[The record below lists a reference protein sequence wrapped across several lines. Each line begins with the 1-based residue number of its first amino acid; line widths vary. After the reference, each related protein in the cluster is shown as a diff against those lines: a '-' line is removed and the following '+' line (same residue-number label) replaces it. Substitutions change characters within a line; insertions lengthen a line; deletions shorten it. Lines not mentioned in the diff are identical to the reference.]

1 MLFNCQSLLVGISLI
16 SQALSAP
23 ILESRATADASAFPD
38 LHRAAQLSSAAYS
51 GCRGN
56 AFDVTITKRIDH
68 LLTGTD
74 GFIGYSTEKK
84 KISVI
89 MRGSTSIVDIL
100 NDIDIHL
107 VTPSLSGVTFPSDVQ
122 IMRGINRPWSAVH
135 DTVIAEVKSLIAK
148 YPDYTLEA
156 IGHSLGGALTSI
168 AHVAL
173 AQNFPDKE
181 LTSNALAAFPIGNE
195 AWANFAGSQPG
206 TFNRGNN
213 VLDGVPNMYSS
224 GLVNFKH
231 YGTEYYSSGSEASC
245 VKCEGQR
252 DRACSAG
259 NGMYAV
265 TIGHFSSFGITMLTA
280 GCGGL

>member
-168 AHVAL
+168 AHNSPAML
-173 AQNFPDKE
+173 
-181 LTSNALAAFPIGNE
+181 LLLFPIGNE